1 MREGRAAVTAA
12 RQAGA
17 PMRLLIVNPNTSERV
32 TEVIVRE
39 AERVASPGTEVIAA
53 TARFGPSYIETQGE
67 AVVAA
72 HATLEA
78 LAEHATACDAA
89 IIAAFADPG
98 LDGARAML
106 DIPVIGI
113 AEAAMTT
120 ASLLGNRF
128 SLISISR
135 RMIPLFHACVER
147 NGRASR
153 LASVRMLE
161 GPVRDVAAVRVEL
174 EAPLVELCHR
184 AVDEDGADVVILAGG
199 PLAGLAEQVANR
211 ITVPVV
217 DGVAS
222 AVRLAEGL
230 AAGYGRRRRPV
241 ERRLSEKT
249 FTGISSA
256 LAGILGGA

>member
-1 MREGRAAVTAA
+1 
-12 RQAGA
+12 
-17 PMRLLIVNPNTSERV
+17 MRLLIVNPNTSEGV
-32 TEVIVRE
+32 TEVIARE
-39 AERVASPGTEVIAA
+39 AQRVASPGTEVIAA
-53 TARFGPSYIETQGE
+53 TARFGVSYIETQAE

-78 LAEHATACDAA
+78 LAEHAAGCDTA

-98 LDGARAML
+98 LEAARAML
-106 DIPVIGI
+106 DIPVVGI
-113 AEAAMTT
+113 AQAAMTT

-128 SLISISR
+128 SLVSISR

-147 NGRASR
+147 NGMASR
-153 LASVRMLE
+153 LASMRMVE
-161 GPVRDVAAVRVEL
+161 GPVRDVAAAGVEL
-174 EAPLVELCHR
+174 ETPLVDLCRR

-199 PLAGLAEQVANR
+199 PLAGLADQVAGR
-211 ITVPVV
+211 IAAPVV

-230 AAGYGRRRRPV
+230 AAGYGGRRRVLERPHT
-241 ERRLSEKT
+241 EKT

-256 LAGILGGA
+256 LAAILGGA

>member
-1 MREGRAAVTAA
+1 
-12 RQAGA
+12 
-17 PMRLLIVNPNTSERV
+17 MRLLIVNPNTSERV
-32 TEVIVRE
+32 TELIARE
-39 AERVASPGTEVIAA
+39 AERVAAPGTKVIAA
-53 TARFGPSYIETQGE
+53 TARFGVSYIETPGE

-98 LDGARAML
+98 LDGARAVL
-106 DIPVIGI
+106 DIPVVGI
-113 AEAAMTT
+113 AQAAMTT

-128 SLISISR
+128 SLVSISR

-147 NGRASR
+147 NGMASR
-153 LASVRMLE
+153 LASVRMVE
-161 GPVRDVAAVRVEL
+161 GSVRDVATARVEL
-174 EAPLVELCHR
+174 EARLVELCHR

-199 PLAGLAEQVANR
+199 PLAGLADQVSGR
-211 ITVPVV
+211 IPVPVV

-230 AAGYGRRRRPV
+230 VAGHGRPRRAAERRR
-241 ERRLSEKT
+241 SEKT
-249 FTGISSA
+249 FTGISPA
-256 LAGILGGA
+256 LAAILEGA